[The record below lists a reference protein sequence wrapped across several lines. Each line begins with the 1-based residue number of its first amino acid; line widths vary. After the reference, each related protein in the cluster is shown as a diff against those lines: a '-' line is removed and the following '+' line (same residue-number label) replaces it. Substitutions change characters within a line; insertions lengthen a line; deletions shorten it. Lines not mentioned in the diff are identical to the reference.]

1 MVEFVAGAASGFVAD
16 GVTHPVDTAR
26 TRLWV
31 QGEGTAYRY
40 SGLLH
45 GTVDMVKQEGLPS
58 LFKGFGSVAL
68 LTPLAH
74 GLYFGSYEW
83 FKRILGH
90 RKGGL
95 GLGDSSNAM
104 ISGFFAN
111 GVGGLEWNPMDVVK
125 QRQQANV
132 GSLYKS
138 PLNGL
143 VEVWREGGM
152 CRGLMKGYWSGM
164 ATYGPFSAIYFMMYE
179 NWKVTCMK
187 WTTEHARH
195 DELNTGHYVAGG
207 FIAGSA
213 AAVATAPIDL
223 IKTRIQ
229 VCDHYSGM
237 YSTAARII
245 KEEGYRVFTK
255 GLGARILWVAP
266 GCAITIAVF
275 EDIRKFC
282 LSASDFGS
290 DGYSS
295 LDMPES
301 TLTDGSTVTV

>member
-16 GVTHPVDTAR
+16 GVTHPVDTVR

-45 GTVDMVKQEGLPS
+45 GTVDMVKKEGLPS

-83 FKRILGH
+83 FKRTLGH

-111 GVGGLEWNPMDVVK
+111 GVGGLVWNPMDVVK
-125 QRQQANV
+125 QKQQANV

-179 NWKVTCMK
+179 NWKVACMK
-187 WTTEHARH
+187 WTTQHARH

-237 YSTAARII
+237 YSTATRII
-245 KEEGYRVFTK
+245 KEEGYGVFTK

-282 LSASDFGS
+282 SSASDFGS

-295 LDMPES
+295 LDMS
-301 TLTDGSTVTV
+301 SVTDGSAFTV